1 MASFPRFSTR
11 APRRQAGKINIRS
24 EVMDEN
30 YEPTPG
36 LYAAGM
42 ECDGFSGETYGIIV
56 PGSDECCFFSRAMCK

>member
-1 MASFPRFSTR
+1 
-11 APRRQAGKINIRS
+11 
-24 EVMDEN
+24 MDEN